1 MTQKNK
7 MNVKKYKYNIFLR
20 NTNMIS
26 YDIEITKSLE
36 TMKNKKTTMINSNL

>member
-1 MTQKNK
+1 
-7 MNVKKYKYNIFLR
+7 MNVKKYKYNIFLW

-36 TMKNKKTTMINSNL
+36 TMKNKNQQ

>member
-1 MTQKNK
+1 